1 MSGYLISQVRVK
13 GDNDSVVIPVKTGI
27 QKVLKSKE
35 AWMPPMEEWLIFH
48 GAGMTNRNW
57 NPDNKPLKATLA

>member
-13 GDNDSVVIPVKTGI
+13 GDNDSVVIPVKTGF

-35 AWMPPMEEWLIFH
+35 AWMPPWKN
-48 GAGMTNRNW
+48 G
-57 NPDNKPLKATLA
+57 